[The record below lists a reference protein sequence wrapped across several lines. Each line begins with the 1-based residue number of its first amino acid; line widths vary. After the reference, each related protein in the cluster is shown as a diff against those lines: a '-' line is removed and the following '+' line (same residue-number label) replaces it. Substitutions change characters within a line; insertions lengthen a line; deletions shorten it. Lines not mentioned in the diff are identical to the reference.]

1 MHILT
6 RPILEIDLNN
16 LLNNYKSLKALSR
29 HAQAAAVVKDDA
41 YGLHADIVAK
51 KLYEE
56 GGCRHFFVAHGIEGE
71 RIRNLVPEA
80 AIYVLQGIG
89 EDSVDSFR
97 RCRLIP
103 VIGSPEMFA
112 WWKENRIEGI
122 KPVIQVETGLN
133 RLGFRET
140 DLEKLS
146 DADKNEF
153 SMILSHLACADAKE
167 HFMNQ
172 HQLDNFR
179 RLKEKY
185 FPKLPASLSASDGT
199 FLGAEYQ
206 WDLVRLGAAMYGI
219 NTAPYRENQMK
230 SVVTVKAPVL
240 QIADLPKGDFVG
252 YSATYRATENRR
264 LAIVSIGYGDGIP
277 RSLSNVGKV
286 FFNICGK
293 IHEARVLGRLSMDN
307 IICDVTGIDN
317 LQIGDLAGIITDYY
331 TLDDMGRDA
340 GTISYEILSRIGKNT
355 RYIRTYI
362 GAQKKRSL
370 SSGFFT
376 YLLLALRF
384 SSSFC
389 STAIR
394 FLTIS

>member
-1 MHILT
+1 MQTLW
-6 RPILEIDLNN
+6 
-16 LLNNYKSLKALSR
+16 
-29 HAQAAAVVKDDA
+29 Q
-41 YGLHADIVAK
+41 K

-71 RIRNLVPEA
+71 KRIRNLVPEA

-206 WDLVRLGAAMYGI
+206 WDMVRLGAAMYGI

-286 FFNICGK
+286 FFQHLRQN
-293 IHEARVLGRLSMDN
+293 
-307 IICDVTGIDN
+307 
-317 LQIGDLAGIITDYY
+317 
-331 TLDDMGRDA
+331 
-340 GTISYEILSRIGKNT
+340 SRSAHSRTAVDGQHHLR
-355 RYIRTYI
+355 RYRN
-362 GAQKKRSL
+362 
-370 SSGFFT
+370 
-376 YLLLALRF
+376 
-384 SSSFC
+384 
-389 STAIR
+389 
-394 FLTIS
+394 